1 MSRVSGR
8 IAQLND
14 AFRTTLCGG
23 KVMITNGVNAL
34 GPDTVARILAKVTAF
49 TDFNENN
56 DPHGEHDFGAISDGV
71 HSIFWKIDYY
81 DPALTYG
88 SDDPSSAECT
98 VRVMTVMLSDEY

>member
-23 KVMITNGVNAL
+23 KVMITNGVDAL

-49 TDFNENN
+49 SDFNQSN
-56 DPHGEHDFGAISDGV
+56 DPYGEHDFGAITEACCT
-71 HSIFWKIDYY
+71 IFWKIDYY
-81 DPALTYG
+81 DPTLTFE
-88 SDDPSSAECT
+88 SDDPLDTKCT
-98 VRVMTVMLSDEY
+98 TRVMTLMLSNEY